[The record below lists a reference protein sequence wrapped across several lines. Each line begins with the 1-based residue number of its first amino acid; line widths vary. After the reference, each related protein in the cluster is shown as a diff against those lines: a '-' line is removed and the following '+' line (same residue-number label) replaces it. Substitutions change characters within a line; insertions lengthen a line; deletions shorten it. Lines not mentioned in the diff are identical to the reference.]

1 MKLCYYASVSV
12 ECGTVEDIWD
22 IEQVLDSRA
31 KKYRGEMTGA
41 GYGFGCR
48 DVSFEFKTDR
58 KRRQFIKTF
67 SSKRLRVNRQSLKI
81 SEIFTQEFGED
92 D

>member
-1 MKLCYYASVSV
+1 MKLRYYTTISV
-12 ECGTVEDIWD
+12 ECGDLEDIWD
-22 IEQVLDSRA
+22 IEETLITRA
-31 KKYRGEMTGA
+31 KKYRGIDTGA

-48 DVSFEFKTDR
+48 DVSFEFKTDK

-81 SEIFTQEFGED
+81 SEIFVQEFAD
-92 D
+92 DE